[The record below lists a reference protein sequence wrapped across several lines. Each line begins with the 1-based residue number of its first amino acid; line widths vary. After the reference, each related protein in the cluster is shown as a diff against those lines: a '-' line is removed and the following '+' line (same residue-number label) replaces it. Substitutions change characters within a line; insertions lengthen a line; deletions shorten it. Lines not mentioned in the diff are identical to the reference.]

1 MPGMLQSLVQVAKSL
16 IMTMPAE
23 AGEIVH
29 TAFPYEVWV
38 TTPSNE
44 MEIGGRA
51 NDWLSDQ
58 HIGINM
64 DYIFNWRTVPGSRDH
79 YRFAFS
85 LKSHADRFEDEWR
98 AYLVSR
104 NN

>member
-1 MPGMLQSLVQVAKSL
+1 MLQSLVLAAKSL

-29 TAFPYEVWV
+29 TAYPYEVWV
-38 TTPSNE
+38 TTPHNE
-44 MEIGGRA
+44 IEIGGRA
-51 NDWLSDQ
+51 NDWLSDNN
-58 HIGINM
+58 ISLNG

-85 LKSHADRFEDEWR
+85 LKSHADRFAEEWQP
-98 AYLVSR
+98 YLVSR